1 MVIYTIVFGKQAAK
15 DKGKL
20 KSAGLDVKVKK
31 LLNLMIE
38 NPFQNPPPYEK
49 LVGDLDGFYSR
60 RINRQHRLVYQVYE
74 DKKTVKILSMWTHY
88 DF

>member
-1 MVIYTIVFGKQAAK
+1 MYTIVFGKQAAK
-15 DKGKL
+15 DKEKL